1 MAKKAT
7 TFEAAVTRLDEIVKQ
22 LEEGGESLDSS
33 MKLFEEG
40 SALATLSYEKLKQA
54 EQKIT
59 QLSALEK
66 EEQA

>member
-40 SALATLSYEKLKQA
+40 SALATLC
-54 EQKIT
+54 
-59 QLSALEK
+59 
-66 EEQA
+66 

>member
-33 MKLFEEG
+33 MKLFEVG
-40 SALATLSYEKLKQA
+40 PPWQHSVMRN
-54 EQKIT
+54 
-59 QLSALEK
+59 
-66 EEQA
+66 

>member
-7 TFEAAVTRLDEIVKQ
+7 TFEAAVNRLDEIVKQ

-40 SALATLSYEKLKQA
+40 SALATLCYEKLKQA

-59 QLSALEK
+59 QLSTLEK